1 MNIPMIT
8 KEDAIYMYW
17 DIVNNGDMSTVFCDE
32 TLLDS
37 ALNAPY
43 VQINGADA
51 FPTPYLKAARLGYGL
66 VKNHAFTNGNKRI
79 AVHLMLLCLA
89 LYDIYLDY
97 TDDEMIQFIVNMTQ
111 DKYTIEEIAEWL
123 EQHMRMEVLFH
134 DPTA

>member
-8 KEDAIYMYW
+8 KEDAVYMYW
-17 DIVNNGDMSTVFCDE
+17 DIVNNGDMITVFCDE
-32 TLLDS
+32 ALLDS

-43 VQINGADA
+43 VQINGADT

-79 AVHLMLLCLA
+79 TVHLMLLCLA